1 MADEME
7 CPCCKTKVYKSKRY
21 LKCHLAYP
29 SNTRC
34 KAVWEGHVLGIL
46 DHTSAAGN
54 KRAHEAMNAPSDGN
68 ESACDEFVS
77 CESLSLSSADGNA
90 RKSDHD
96 SCCVFTL
103 PVDDEEEDNG
113 YGTYDFDEEEG
124 KQEEEEDSN
133 SPDRTIMHELKD
145 YIAHFSLTPDDR
157 AGIELLDILIK
168 QRAPMQIF
176 DDIYRWHTSNLEAT
190 KSSTSKESLLKLL
203 EERYGMQK
211 QQPKVISKLILP
223 HSKAEV
229 DLVYHDFLS
238 QVKSLLFIFQQ

>member
-54 KRAHEAMNAPSDGN
+54 KPAHEAMNAPSDGN

-113 YGTYDFDEEEG
+113 YGTYNFDEEEG
-124 KQEEEEDSN
+124 KQEEEEDSD

-145 YIAHFSLTPDDR
+145 YIAHFSSHTCNLTPDDC

-168 QRAPMQIF
+168 QRAPMRIF
-176 DDIYRWHTSNLEAT
+176 DDIYR
-190 KSSTSKESLLKLL
+190 
-203 EERYGMQK
+203 
-211 QQPKVISKLILP
+211 
-223 HSKAEV
+223 
-229 DLVYHDFLS
+229 
-238 QVKSLLFIFQQ
+238 